1 MPYFI
6 VKITLWE
13 KKKRK
18 YGASLIKGAN
28 VPSFGSADTRNDI
41 RCTAARPLSYLGVVE

>member
-18 YGASLIKGAN
+18 YSASLIKRGEC
-28 VPSFGSADTRNDI
+28 PKLGSADTRNDI